1 MLVSAAKE
9 GHIIATNDK
18 DILKQLKS
26 LKLNA
31 LKIREKN
38 KLIFTEGNVAW
49 KKKNT
54 PYA

>member
-1 MLVSAAKE
+1 MLISAAKE

-18 DILKQLKS
+18 DILKKLKS

-38 KLIFTEGNVAW
+38 KMIFTEGDMA
-49 KKKNT
+49 
-54 PYA
+54 